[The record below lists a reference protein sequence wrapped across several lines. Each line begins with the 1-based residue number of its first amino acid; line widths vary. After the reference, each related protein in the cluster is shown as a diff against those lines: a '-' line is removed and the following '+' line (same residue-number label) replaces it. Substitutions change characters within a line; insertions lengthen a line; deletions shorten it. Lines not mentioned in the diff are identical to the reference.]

1 MRWRITARFDG
12 GMTEQISFATFRGG
26 PAENYERYFV
36 PAIGAPLAA
45 ELVRRAAPSPGERVL
60 DVACGTGVVARL
72 AAARVAPTGAV
83 TGVDLTPGMLAV
95 ARAGGATDVP
105 VDWLEGNAERLPV
118 SDESYD
124 LALCSLG
131 LQFVGDR
138 PAALA
143 QIRRV
148 LVPGGRVALNAPGPM
163 PPVFAVLRDALARH
177 VGNQAAGFVGVV
189 FSLHDAGEIR
199 RDLSDAG
206 FRHVE
211 VTDVTTTLRLPAPG
225 EFVWQYLH
233 STPLAAAVAK
243 LDEDTRAVLERDVV
257 AGWQPMTVDGRLL
270 LELGIATAT
279 ARR

>member
-1 MRWRITARFDG
+1 
-12 GMTEQISFATFRGG
+12 MTEQISFQTFRGS

-45 ELVRRAAPSPGERVL
+45 ELVDLAVPSPGERVL

-72 AAARVAPTGAV
+72 AAARVAPGGAV

-105 VDWLEGNAERLPV
+105 VQWLEGNAERLPV
-118 SDESYD
+118 PDESYD

-131 LQFVGDR
+131 AQFFADR

-148 LVPGGRVALNAPGPM
+148 LVPGGRAALNAPGPM
-163 PPVFAVLRDALARH
+163 PPLFAVLRDALARH
-177 VGNQAAGFVGVV
+177 VGPPAAGFVGVV
-189 FSLHDAGEIR
+189 FSLHDPALIR

-206 FRHVE
+206 FRDVE
-211 VTDVTTTLRLPAPG
+211 VTGATRTLQLPTPG

-233 STPLAAAVAK
+233 STPLASAVAT
-243 LDEDTRAVLERDVV
+243 LDEDTRVALERDVV

-270 LELGIATAT
+270 LELGVARAT